1 MIICRK
7 GDRRQQNRKM
17 CYYTQKT
24 NRQPS
29 GRAIRLT
36 CVTTQFSKLL
46 MWKHEET
53 KHQKKCVGHK
63 TDRQIFRHVWR
74 DMMHMSVTDTKLNL
88 QTDLQTQMKF
98 RRMDS

>member
-1 MIICRK
+1 MRK
-7 GDRRQQNRKM
+7 QN
-17 CYYTQKT
+17 
-24 NRQPS
+24 
-29 GRAIRLT
+29 
-36 CVTTQFSKLL
+36 
-46 MWKHEET
+46 T
-53 KHQKKCVGHK
+53 KKKCVGHK